1 MPGMIFVRFA
11 VAAAYTVAI
20 VACPGRESESAQPEP
35 AATSAS
41 GVAPSAEGGVAATT
55 APPEA
60 AMMPGIP
67 GGPSFRPAGDRA
79 AQAAEIRGFLDEIRP
94 LATSCSGSVTIRS
107 LVMYGSGAE
116 TQMMRLPPAPR
127 PCEAL
132 TAEIQLWES
141 RLVKLETGS

>member
-1 MPGMIFVRFA
+1 MPRMKLSLPA
-11 VAAAYTVAI
+11 VAAAYSFFLMG
-20 VACPGRESESAQPEP
+20 CSASADKSDSPEIP
-35 AATSAS
+35 SASPSAATMETPAS
-41 GVAPSAEGGVAATT
+41 SQAES
-55 APPEA
+55 PPEA

-79 AQAAEIRGFLDEIRP
+79 AQAEEIRGFLGEIRP
-94 LATSCSGSVTIRS
+94 LAAGCSGSVTIRS

-132 TAEIQLWES
+132 TAEIKLWES
-141 RLVKLETGS
+141 RLASIEAGS

>member
-1 MPGMIFVRFA
+1 MSRMIFVRFA
-11 VAAAYTVAI
+11 VAAGYTVAAL
-20 VACPGRESESAQPEP
+20 ACSGRASETAQPEP
-35 AATSAS
+35 AATSES
-41 GVAPSAEGGVAATT
+41 GVVPSAEGAVAGMA

-60 AMMPGIP
+60 AAMPGIP

-94 LATSCSGSVTIRS
+94 LATGCSGSVTIRS